1 MFTKIAL
8 PLVALL
14 GIVVGVGAVYTT
26 AKKES
31 PVSVPLLDPPQKPAT
46 IEQAIYGLGLVE
58 AQRENIPIG
67 TAVPGVVLE
76 VFVDGRPG
84 YDPPHKKVGDRVRK
98 GEPMFRIDDRDL
110 KAELKIRESS
120 LRAAVAQLHR
130 LEQMPRAEDLPPAVA
145 AVDEARA
152 RLFDSEAAYNR
163 DLNLFQKKMLAASD
177 FDKDRY
183 TMQAAKAS
191 LAKAQADL
199 AKLKAGAWKE
209 DIEVQRAAVEQAQS
223 QIDSI
228 KIMLERL
235 IVRAP
240 VDGQILQVNV
250 RPGQI
255 ATLAWKEPMIVLG
268 EVNRLHVRVD
278 IDENDLY
285 RFREGM
291 RAWANVKGRKDPR
304 FPLEFVRIEP
314 YVIPKKSLTGDNSER
329 VDTRALQVLYALPDQ
344 RPAKVYVGQQMEVFL
359 ALGEDDKYLADNPG
373 NRCAAGRHGA
383 RAGGQPARVHHH
395 DGRSA
400 ALSVRSLRI
409 PKPPGTFPTLGL
421 QYLDGC
427 TADTASGFLGFFPIH
442 VVE

>member
-1 MFTKIAL
+1 
-8 PLVALL
+8 
-14 GIVVGVGAVYTT
+14 
-26 AKKES
+26 
-31 PVSVPLLDPPQKPAT
+31 
-46 IEQAIYGLGLVE
+46 
-58 AQRENIPIG
+58 
-67 TAVPGVVLE
+67 VVLE

-291 RAWANVKGRKDPR
+291 PAWANVKGRKDPR

-359 ALGEDDKYLADNPG
+359 ALGEDDKYLAETQATAVRPAVVELVPAVNP
-373 NRCAAGRHGA
+373 HG
-383 RAGGQPARVHHH
+383 
-395 DGRSA
+395 S
-400 ALSVRSLRI
+400 
-409 PKPPGTFPTLGL
+409 TTT
-421 QYLDGC
+421 
-427 TADTASGFLGFFPIH
+427 TADQPR
-442 VVE
+442 

>member
-1 MFTKIAL
+1 MFTKIVLTLA
-8 PLVALL
+8 ALL

-31 PVSVPLLDPPQKPAT
+31 PVSVPLLDPPQRPAR

-130 LEQMPRAEDLPPAVA
+130 LEQMPRAEDLPPAIA

-240 VDGQILQVNV
+240 VDGQIL
-250 RPGQI
+250 
-255 ATLAWKEPMIVLG
+255 

-291 RAWANVKGRKDPR
+291 PAWANVKGRKDPR

-359 ALGEDDKYLADNPG
+359 ALGEDDKYLADTQATAVRPAVMELVPAVNP
-373 NRCAAGRHGA
+373 HG
-383 RAGGQPARVHHH
+383 
-395 DGRSA
+395 S
-400 ALSVRSLRI
+400 
-409 PKPPGTFPTLGL
+409 TTT
-421 QYLDGC
+421 
-427 TADTASGFLGFFPIH
+427 TADQPR
-442 VVE
+442 

>member
-1 MFTKIAL
+1 
-8 PLVALL
+8 
-14 GIVVGVGAVYTT
+14 
-26 AKKES
+26 
-31 PVSVPLLDPPQKPAT
+31 
-46 IEQAIYGLGLVE
+46 
-58 AQRENIPIG
+58 
-67 TAVPGVVLE
+67 
-76 VFVDGRPG
+76 
-84 YDPPHKKVGDRVRK
+84 VGDRVRW

-110 KAELKIRESS
+110 KADLKIRESS

-130 LEQMPRAEDLPPAVA
+130 LEQMPRAEDVPPAIA

-163 DLNLFQKKMLAASD
+163 DLNLFQKKMLAASE

-183 TMQAAKAS
+183 TMQAARAS
-191 LAKAQADL
+191 LAKAEADL
-199 AKLKAGAWKE
+199 ARLRAGAWKE

-228 KIMLERL
+228 KLMLERL

-291 RAWANVKGRKDPR
+291 PAWANIKGRSEPR
-304 FPLEFVRIEP
+304 FPLEYVRIEP

-329 VDTRALQVLYALPDQ
+329 VDTRALQVLYALPD
-344 RPAKVYVGQQMEVFL
+344 RPPAKV
-359 ALGEDDKYLADNPG
+359 
-373 NRCAAGRHGA
+373 
-383 RAGGQPARVHHH
+383 
-395 DGRSA
+395 
-400 ALSVRSLRI
+400 
-409 PKPPGTFPTLGL
+409 
-421 QYLDGC
+421 
-427 TADTASGFLGFFPIH
+427 
-442 VVE
+442 

>member
-1 MFTKIAL
+1 MRKPRLEHCCRTARYSWNSRTIGTSLIGIIYVHETCTAAGCVTGNCGGRWCGLLQYEEGQGGSGLRAAARSSTKARE
-8 PLVALL
+8 
-14 GIVVGVGAVYTT
+14 IVH
-26 AKKES
+26 
-31 PVSVPLLDPPQKPAT
+31 
-46 IEQAIYGLGLVE
+46 AIYGLGLVE

-84 YDPPHKKVGDRVRK
+84 YNPPHKKVGARVSK
-98 GEPMFRIDDRDL
+98 GEPLFRIDDRDL
-110 KAELKIRESS
+110 KAELKTRESS

-130 LEQMPRAEDLPPAVA
+130 LEHMPRAEDLPPAIA

-152 RLFDSEAAYNR
+152 RLFDAEAAYRRNS
-163 DLNLFQKKMLAASD
+163 NLFDKKMLAASD

-183 TMQAAKAS
+183 TRLAAKAT
-191 LAKAQADL
+191 LAKAEADL

-228 KIMLERL
+228 LIMLERL
-235 IVRAP
+235 VVRRP
-240 VDGQILQVNV
+240 SIGEILQVNV

-291 RAWANVKGRKDPR
+291 TAWANVKGRKEPGSLSSMFASNLMSYPR
-304 FPLEFVRIEP
+304 
-314 YVIPKKSLTGDNSER
+314 
-329 VDTRALQVLYALPDQ
+329 RALPATTPSAWNRGYRFCMHYRIAPREGLCGTANGGVS
-344 RPAKVYVGQQMEVFL
+344 RPRGP
-359 ALGEDDKYLADNPG
+359 GEIPG
-373 NRCAAGRHGA
+373 RDPGSRHEAAGCRRY
-383 RAGGQPARVHHH
+383 RAGRQNGTIRRHT
-395 DGRSA
+395 GRF
-400 ALSVRSLRI
+400 RTLR
-409 PKPPGTFPTLGL
+409 F
-421 QYLDGC
+421 
-427 TADTASGFLGFFPIH
+427 
-442 VVE
+442 

>member
-1 MFTKIAL
+1 MFTKIGL

-14 GIVVGVGAVYTT
+14 GIVVGVGAVYST
-26 AKKES
+26 AKKDKES
-31 PVSVPLLDPPQKPAT
+31 PVSVPLLDPPQKPAQIT
-46 IEQAIYGLGLVE
+46 QAIYGLGLVE

-67 TAVPGVVLE
+67 TAVPGVALE

-110 KAELKIRESS
+110 KAELKARESS

-130 LEQMPRAEDLPPAVA
+130 LEQMPRAEDLPPAIA

-152 RLFDSEAAYNR
+152 RLLDSEAAYNR

-183 TMQAAKAS
+183 TRLAAKAS
-191 LAKAQADL
+191 LAKAEADL
-199 AKLKAGAWKE
+199 AKLRAGAWKE

-223 QIDSI
+223 QIDSL
-228 KIMLERL
+228 KILLERL

-240 VDGQILQVNV
+240 VDGEILQVNV

-255 ATLAWKEPMIVLG
+255 ATLTWKEPMIVLG

-291 RAWANVKGRKDPR
+291 SAWANVKGRKEPR
-304 FPLEFVRIEP
+304 YPLEYVRIEP

-329 VDTRALQVLYALPDQ
+329 VDTRALQVLYVLPDPL
-344 RPAKVYVGQQMEVFL
+344 PAKVYVGQQMEVFL
-359 ALGEDDKYLADNPG
+359 ALGDDEKYPADT
-373 NRCAAGRHGA
+373 RATRA
-383 RAGGQPARVHHH
+383 RP
-395 DGRSA
+395 A
-400 ALSVRSLRI
+400 ALELVPAANPHGS
-409 PKPPGTFPTLGL
+409 TTT
-421 QYLDGC
+421 
-427 TADTASGFLGFFPIH
+427 TADQPR
-442 VVE
+442 

>member
-1 MFTKIAL
+1 MFTKILL
-8 PLVALL
+8 PLVALM
-14 GIVVGVGAVYTT
+14 GIVVGVRAVYSTT
-26 AKKES
+26 KKDREA
-31 PVSVPLLDPPQKPAT
+31 PVSVPLLDPPQKPAE
-46 IEQAIYGLGLVE
+46 IVRAIYGLGLVE

-84 YDPPHKKVGDRVRK
+84 YDPPHKRVGDRVQK
-98 GEPMFRIDDRDL
+98 GEAMFRIDDRDL
-110 KAELKIRESS
+110 KADLETRESS

-130 LEQMPRAEDLPPAVA
+130 LEQMPRAEDLPPAIA
-145 AVDEARA
+145 AVEEARA
-152 RLFDSEAAYNR
+152 RLFDAEAAYNR

-183 TMQAAKAS
+183 TKLAAKAA
-191 LAKAQADL
+191 LARAEADL
-199 AKLKAGAWKE
+199 ARLRAGAWKE

-223 QIDSI
+223 QIESI

-291 RAWANVKGRKDPR
+291 TAWANIKGRREPR
-304 FPLEFVRIEP
+304 FPMEYVRIEP

-329 VDTRALQVLYALPDQ
+329 VDTRALQVLYALPDHS
-344 RPAKVYVGQQMEVFL
+344 PAKVYVGQQMEVFL
-359 ALGEDDKYLADNPG
+359 ALGEDEKYLTDIRPTG
-373 NRCAAGRHGA
+373 T
-383 RAGGQPARVHHH
+383 QPAIE
-395 DGRSA
+395 DLMPA
-400 ALSVRSLRI
+400 T
-409 PKPPGTFPTLGL
+409 KPHVTST
-421 QYLDGC
+421 
-427 TADTASGFLGFFPIH
+427 TIADQPR
-442 VVE
+442 